1 MKGLPPPHPSPCLAL
16 PPCLSEGHPQL
27 PPVRHR
33 VGEVAPVGILT
44 VYLDMGIIPEGQAAA
59 GKSGAP
65 VVHRTLALLHFSW
78 VILGR

>member
-1 MKGLPPPHPSPCLAL
+1 MKGLAQGPPSPCLAL
-16 PPCLSEGHPQL
+16 PPCLSERHPQL
-27 PPVRHR
+27 PP

-44 VYLDMGIIPEGQAAA
+44 VYLDMGIILEAQAAA